1 MSPKAT
7 WYWLLV
13 AGALF
18 AFIFFYQR
26 HVHKGPAGPE
36 PILPKL
42 NPAAVLSLHVSSGP
56 KGDEIVA
63 EHTNNSWVLARP
75 LVYPAQGSAIEK
87 LLTNLV
93 HLTAA
98 TYLSESELR
107 SHPNADE
114 DFGLLT
120 PQASLIITQENYR
133 AHILVGA
140 KTAPG
145 DQVFVRVVASEGL
158 YVVDADLLNVIPRSA
173 NDWRDR
179 DLLHLAQMDFDRV
192 AVTNNG
198 KSLVLRQESTNG
210 LWRMVWPLFQARADG
225 TRIAN
230 GLRQLASM
238 RVQDFI
244 SDDPKADLDSFGLQ
258 NPNLELGLAQATNT
272 LALLQFGKSPTNHPD
287 QVYARRAGQTA
298 IVTLPNAPLAPWQV
312 DSVNAFRD
320 PHLLD
325 LLVPVSRVKVYGEDE
340 FAVAPETNGACRV
353 LPRDFPADEQLVS
366 DLLLALTNMPI
377 VQFTKDVATPLNWPE
392 FGLASPARRFVL
404 ETAATSVN
412 GRPTSDVIADLSFG
426 FGTNQ
431 ADKDK
436 VFVRRADEDAIYAV
450 GTNDFAQL
458 PAASWQLR
466 ERRFWKFSVDDIK
479 GLDIHERGK
488 VRQLLRKGDHQWALA
503 PGSQGIIDEAAIEES
518 VQNLLRTPALDW
530 VGIGATN
537 RTRFGF
543 TNDGL
548 QLTFEL
554 KNGQKSSLE
563 LGGESTGSARYA
575 AVMFEGEPWF
585 LELPYSLYRYIQT
598 YLSLPAGL

>member
-13 AGALF
+13 AGVLF

-26 HVHKGPAGPE
+26 HVNWGPAGPE
-36 PILPKL
+36 PILNKL
-42 NPAAVLSLHVSSGP
+42 DPAAVTFVQVRSGV

-63 EHTNNSWVLARP
+63 ERTNNSWMLLNP
-75 LVYPAQGSAIEK
+75 LVYPAQNSAVEK

-133 AHILVGA
+133 AHILLGA

-145 DQVFVRVVASEGL
+145 DQLFLRVVASEGL
-158 YVVDADLLNVIPRSA
+158 YVVDADLLKVIPRSA

-179 DLLHLAQMDFDRV
+179 DLVHLAQLDFDRV

-198 KSLVLRQESTNG
+198 KSFVLRQESTNG

-225 TRIAN
+225 ARIAK

-238 RVQDFI
+238 RVQEFI
-244 SDDPKADLDSFGLQ
+244 TDDPKADLDGFGLQ
-258 NPNLELGLAQATNT
+258 TPNLELGLARETNS
-272 LALLQFGKSPTNHPD
+272 LALFQFGKSPTNHPD
-287 QVYARRAGQTA
+287 QVYARCSGQTA
-298 IVTLPNAPLAPWQV
+298 IVTVSNAPLAAWQV

-325 LLVPVSRVKVYGEDE
+325 LLVPVSQIKVSGEDE
-340 FAVAPETNGACRV
+340 FTITAETNGCRV
-353 LPRDFPADEQLVS
+353 QPRNFAADEELVS
-366 DLLLALTNMPI
+366 NLLLGLTNMPI

-404 ETAATSVN
+404 ETAATNVAGHLSN
-412 GRPTSDVIADLSFG
+412 DVIVDLNFG

-431 ADKDK
+431 SDK
-436 VFVRRADEDAIYAV
+436 VFVRRADEASIYAV
-450 GTNDFAQL
+450 STNDFAQL

-466 ERRFWKFSVDDIK
+466 ERRFWIFSVDDIK
-479 GLDIHERGK
+479 ALDIHERGK
-488 VRQLLRKGDHQWALA
+488 VRQLLRRGDHAWTLG

-518 VQNLLRTPALDW
+518 VRNLLGTPALDW
-530 VGIGATN
+530 VGIGETN
-537 RTRFGF
+537 RARFGF
-543 TNDGL
+543 SNDGL
-548 QLTFEL
+548 QITFQL
-554 KNGQKSSLE
+554 KNGQKTSLE
-563 LGGESTGSARYA
+563 IGGESTGNARYA
-575 AVMFEGEPWF
+575 AVTFEGEPWF